1 MKNTDNTRYLAHKRA
16 VDAERK
22 AQAILRAKA
31 QTPAGIMARIAAAP
45 KHPEVEPVPFEDVAL
60 STTPVRINL

>member
-1 MKNTDNTRYLAHKRA
+1 MNENQMLAHKRA

-45 KHPEVEPVPFEDVAL
+45 APPPPAQEFQPVPL
-60 STTPVRINL
+60 SVTPVRVTP